1 MSLLERF
8 RKRVVR
14 SATGPFQHAAYPLAR
29 SLDYQGDPGL
39 FGPGS
44 ATWEIIGD
52 VSTFIGGIRALLMQA
67 AHPEVVAGVF
77 DHSRYREDPLGRLSR
92 TSNYVTA
99 SAFGSTAEVE
109 YAVSMVRRAHRPI
122 QGSSHRGRS
131 YTAETPELAAW
142 VHNAL
147 TDSFLTTYRWFGAR
161 PMSEAAADRYVRE
174 QTELGSMLFADPLPE
189 TAHELSEWLN
199 HHPDAEPSPGMHEA
213 VSFIQSPPLDPTVK
227 AGYKVMYWAAA
238 ATIPRRTRAL
248 LGIRRYPGAVTL
260 GRLITRYLRW
270 ALGASPSW
278 LLALVRAGAPI
289 PDGVFKQPIPPQALE
304 GRDVSSL
311 PPDVIST
318 AA

>member
-1 MSLLERF
+1 MMSLFEMF

-29 SLDYQGDPGL
+29 SLDHAGDPGL

-44 ATWEIIGD
+44 VTWEIVGD
-52 VSTFIGGIRALLMQA
+52 VAAFIGGIRALLMQA

-99 SAFGSTAEVE
+99 SAFGSVPEVE

-122 QGSSHRGRS
+122 KGTSHRGRE

-147 TDSFLTTYRWFGAR
+147 TDSFLATYRSFGAR
-161 PMSEAAADRYVRE
+161 RLAEAEADRYVQE
-174 QTELGSMLFADPLPE
+174 QARLGSMLFADPLPK
-189 TAHELSEWLN
+189 TARELSTWLN
-199 HHPDAEPSPGMHEA
+199 SHADAGPSPGMSEA
-213 VSFIQSPPLDPTVK
+213 VRFIQSPPLDPAVK
-227 AGYKVMYWAAA
+227 GGYKVMYWAAA
-238 ATIPRRTRAL
+238 ATIPKRTRAI
-248 LGIRRYPGAVTL
+248 LGIRRYPGAIWA
-260 GRLITRYLRW
+260 GRLITGYLRW

-289 PDGVFKQPIPPQALE
+289 PDGVFKQPIPPAALE
-304 GRDVSSL
+304 GRDITTL
-311 PPDVIST
+311 PS
-318 AA
+318 AALPAA